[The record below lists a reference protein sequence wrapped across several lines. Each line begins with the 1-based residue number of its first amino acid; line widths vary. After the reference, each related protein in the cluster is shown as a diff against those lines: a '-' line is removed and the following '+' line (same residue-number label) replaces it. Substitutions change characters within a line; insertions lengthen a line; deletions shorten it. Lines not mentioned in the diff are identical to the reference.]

1 MKIAVIGAGAIGS
14 VLAGYL
20 TKAGADIR
28 LVCHP
33 EQLNALKEKPLLI
46 SGVRGKISVKVN
58 AVPALQEKV
67 SLIILCVKT
76 QDIYQALKEN
86 QYFVK
91 DRLFLSTQN
100 GVQADHILQTFI
112 KREDIMSSIIM
123 FGATYLKPG
132 EVVHNFEGDIIIG
145 RPFIPNDVRLN
156 TIARVLKPAF
166 PVAISKDI
174 MGMKWLKVFVNFNN
188 CLPALL
194 GKSMQETFAD
204 EKICSLS
211 IRLLKE
217 GLGVVDKAGIKLVSL
232 PNFPEERIRGL
243 VGMPL
248 EQAGKIL
255 KQTMTSLSKEPL
267 YGSILQSIL
276 RKRKS
281 EVDYINGQ
289 IVSLAEET
297 NQKAPLNE
305 KVVNSVH
312 EVENTGRFF
321 SPEELLRQF
330 NPLRRNPRVL
340 DRG

>member
-1 MKIAVIGAGAIGS
+1 MKIAIIGAGAIGS

-20 TKAGADIR
+20 TKAGEDVR

-33 EQLNALKEKPLLI
+33 EQYSALKEKPLTI
-46 SGVRGKISVKVN
+46 SGARGKMAIKIN
-58 AVPALQEKV
+58 AVPTLQERV

-86 QYFVK
+86 QQFVK

-100 GVQADHILQTFI
+100 GVQADHILQTFLN
-112 KREDIMSSIIM
+112 REDIMSSIIM

-145 RPFIPNDVRLN
+145 RPFIPNDMRLN
-156 TIARVLKPAF
+156 TIARVLKKAF
-166 PVAISKDI
+166 PVVISKDI

-188 CLPALL
+188 CLPAIL

-204 EKICSLS
+204 ERICGLS
-211 IRLLKE
+211 IKLLKE
-217 GLGVVDKAGIKLVSL
+217 GLGVVDKAGIKLTSL
-232 PNFPEERIRGL
+232 PNFPEERFRGL
-243 VGMPL
+243 AGMPL
-248 EQAGKIL
+248 EQASKIL

-281 EVDYINGQ
+281 EIDYINGQ
-289 IVSLAEET
+289 IVSLAK
-297 NQKAPLNE
+297 NHNLQAPLNE
-305 KVVNSVH
+305 QAVGLVH
-312 EVENTGRFF
+312 EVEKTGRFF
-321 SPEELLRQF
+321 SPEEILRQ
-330 NPLRRNPRVL
+330 LT
-340 DRG
+340 